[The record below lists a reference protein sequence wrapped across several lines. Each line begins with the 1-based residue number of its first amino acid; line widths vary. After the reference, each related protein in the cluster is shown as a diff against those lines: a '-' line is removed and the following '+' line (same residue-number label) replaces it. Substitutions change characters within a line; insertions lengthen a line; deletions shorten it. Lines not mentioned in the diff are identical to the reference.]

1 MTAADRT
8 TSEADDALARRMA
21 AAVAFADMA
30 REVTLSYFSR
40 RGTPVEQKRDGT
52 PVTAAD
58 RGAEELLRREILRE
72 FPSDGVLG
80 EEFGETDGTSG
91 FRWVLDP
98 VDGTKSFIC
107 GVPLWGTLI
116 GLEERGRSVGG
127 VIDIPGLD
135 ERVWGARGLGAHHSA
150 AGRVARASVSGVA
163 SLADAVLV
171 TTATRTFENAGR
183 WQTYRDLQKAA
194 KITRGWSDAYGFLL
208 VATGRADAM
217 VEPVVAI
224 WHVAAVAPVIE
235 AAGGQFTDWHG
246 EATTTGGEG
255 IATNGRLH
263 EQVLAITRRA
273 ARNLPGAGE

>member
-1 MTAADRT
+1 MTAVDLT
-8 TSEADDALARRMA
+8 PSNTSEAIARRMA
-21 AAVAFADMA
+21 AAVAFADAA
-30 REVTLSYFSR
+30 REVTLSYFTR

-72 FPSDGVLG
+72 FPADGVLG
-80 EEFGETDGTSG
+80 EEFGETVGTSG
-91 FRWVLDP
+91 YRWVLDP

-116 GLEERGRSVGG
+116 GIEHAGLSVGG

-135 ERVWGARGLGAHHSA
+135 ERVWGAPGLGANHSA
-150 AGRVARASVSGVA
+150 AGRVARAAVSGVTD
-163 SLADAVLV
+163 LADAVLV

-183 WQTYRDLQKAA
+183 WDTYRDLQKAA
-194 KITRGWSDAYGFLL
+194 RITRGWSDAYGFLL
-208 VATGRADAM
+208 VATGRADVM

-224 WHVAAVAPVIE
+224 WDVAAVAPVIE
-235 AAGGQFTDWHG
+235 AAGGRFTDWRG
-246 EATTTGGEG
+246 TATTTGGEG

-263 EQVLAITRRA
+263 DQVLAITRHA
-273 ARNLPGAGE
+273 ARNLPDAGE